1 MEYVKCED
9 YDNCCGLAGSFT
21 LKNRDLSKEISKQKA
36 LNIQN
41 TNADYVITSCPACIV
56 GLKQGLMLIKNKK
69 VKVVSLL
76 EFLAKADVIKG

>member
-1 MEYVKCED
+1 M
-9 YDNCCGLAGSFT
+9 
-21 LKNRDLSKEISKQKA
+21 
-36 LNIQN
+36 NIQN